1 MNVFDGRCSSIFF
14 MLSRTMTGL
23 GRSSQEMRRY
33 IFGEWLF
40 EADEYDLVDE
50 YNIERY
56 GVPNDTGDGLHNEIW
71 LPVRRKRIN

>member
-1 MNVFDGRCSSIFF
+1 MGIFIVKYTGRDNS
-14 MLSRTMTGL
+14 TEA
-23 GRSSQEMRRY
+23 SQEKRRY

-40 EADEYDLVDE
+40 EADEYELIDE

-71 LPVRRKRIN
+71 LPVKRKTE

>member
-1 MNVFDGRCSSIFF
+1 MGIFIVKYTGRYDS
-14 MLSRTMTGL
+14 TEAY
-23 GRSSQEMRRY
+23 QEMRRY

-40 EADEYDLVDE
+40 ETDEYELIDE

-71 LPVRRKRIN
+71 LPVKRKTE